1 MPQNSTTPSCASSRT
16 IREYLPMVGQLI
28 ASGLALGSIYALLA
42 LSLVLINK
50 ATDVVNFAQGEMA
63 MFGTF
68 ICFALLTKAQMP
80 LVVVLVLAAP
90 IGAMLGIATERI
102 AMRPLQA
109 APQNN
114 ALIATIGL
122 WMIFHHAAGWIWG
135 YDPVRFPSLFPSDP
149 LDVLGVRVAG
159 NSLGIIGVSMLVMVL
174 LYLFFEHTRTGI
186 AMRAAST
193 NRRAAQLMGVNVGAV
208 ALLAWALATTISV
221 VSGFLIAPLT
231 FLDFEMM
238 FAVLLKAFA
247 GAILGGFNSLPGAVV
262 GCLVIGVSENLFA
275 AYLSTAFK
283 DAFAFAIIVV
293 VLMFRPQGLFTRQ
306 VGKKV

>member
-1 MPQNSTTPSCASSRT
+1 MIPQ
-16 IREYLPMVGQLI
+16 LV

-68 ICFALLTKAQMP
+68 ICFTLLTRTGLP
-80 LVVVLVLAAP
+80 LVAVLILAIP
-90 IGAMLGIATERI
+90 IGALLGIATERI

-109 APQNN
+109 APPVN

-122 WMIFHHAAGWIWG
+122 WLIFHHAAGWIWG
-135 YDPVRFPSLFPSDP
+135 YDPVRFPSLFSPAPVDI
-149 LDVLGVRVAG
+149 LGARIAE
-159 NSLGIIGVSMLVMVL
+159 NSLGIIGVSLAVVAL
-174 LYLFFEHTRTGI
+174 LYLFFEHTRMGV
-186 AMRAAST
+186 AMRAASM
-193 NRRAAQLMGVNVGAV
+193 NRRAAQLMGVNIDRV
-208 ALLAWALATTISV
+208 ALVAWALAAAISV
-221 VSGFLIAPLT
+221 VSGFLVAPLT

-262 GCLVIGVSENLFA
+262 GCLVIGVVENLFA
-275 AYLSTAFK
+275 AYVSTAFK
-283 DAFAFAIIVV
+283 DTFAFAIIIA
-293 VLMFRPQGLFTRQ
+293 VLMFRPQGLFTRRIA
-306 VGKKV
+306 KKV

>member
-1 MPQNSTTPSCASSRT
+1 MIS
-16 IREYLPMVGQLI
+16 QLV

-68 ICFALLTKAQMP
+68 VCFALLTKVGLP
-80 LVVVLVLAAP
+80 LIVVLILAAP
-90 IGAMLGIATERI
+90 VGALLGMATERVT
-102 AMRPLQA
+102 MVRLQG
-109 APQNN
+109 APQVN

-135 YDPVRFPSLFPSDP
+135 YDPVSFPSLFSPDP
-149 LDVLGVRVAG
+149 VDVLGARIAQ
-159 NSLGIIGVSMLVMVL
+159 NSLGIIAVSLLVVVL
-174 LYLFFEHTRTGI
+174 LYLLFEYTRTGI
-186 AMRAAST
+186 AMRAASM
-193 NRRAAQLMGVNVGAV
+193 NRRAAQLMGVNVGHVSLV
-208 ALLAWALATTISV
+208 AWGLATAISV
-221 VSGFLIAPLT
+221 VAGFLIAPLT

-275 AYLSTAFK
+275 AYVSTAFK
-283 DAFAFAIIVV
+283 DTFAFGIIIL
-293 VLMFRPQGLFTRQ
+293 VLMFRPQGLFTRRIA
-306 VGKKV
+306 KKV

>member
-1 MPQNSTTPSCASSRT
+1 MVPQ
-16 IREYLPMVGQLI
+16 LV

-68 ICFALLTKAQMP
+68 ICFVLLTMTGLP
-80 LVVVLVLAAP
+80 LIVVLVLAIP
-90 IGAMLGIATERI
+90 IGALLGAVTERI
-102 AMRPLQA
+102 VIQPLHA
-109 APQNN
+109 APPVN

-135 YDPVRFPSLFPSDP
+135 YDPVRFPSLFSPDP
-149 LDVLGVRVAG
+149 VDILGVRVAQ
-159 NSLGIIGVSMLVMVL
+159 NSLGIIGVSVLVVIL

-186 AMRAAST
+186 AMRAASM
-193 NRRAAQLMGVNVGAV
+193 NRRAAQLMGVNVDRV
-208 ALLAWALATTISV
+208 ALVAWGLATAISV
-221 VSGFLIAPLT
+221 VSGVLVAPLT

-238 FAVLLKAFA
+238 YSVLLKAFA
-247 GAILGGFNSLPGAVV
+247 GAILGGFNSLPGAVI
-262 GCLVIGVSENLFA
+262 GCLVIGVLENLFS
-275 AYLSTAFK
+275 AYISTAFK
-283 DAFAFAIIVV
+283 DSFAFGIIIA

-306 VGKKV
+306 IAKKV

>member
-1 MPQNSTTPSCASSRT
+1 MIS
-16 IREYLPMVGQLI
+16 QLV

-68 ICFALLTKAQMP
+68 VCFALLTKVGLP
-80 LVVVLVLAAP
+80 LIVVLILAAP
-90 IGAMLGIATERI
+90 VGALLGMATERVT
-102 AMRPLQA
+102 MVRLRA
-109 APQNN
+109 APQVN

-135 YDPVRFPSLFPSDP
+135 YDPVSFPSLFSLDP
-149 LDVLGVRVAG
+149 VDVLGARIAQ
-159 NSLGIIGVSMLVMVL
+159 NSLGIIAVSLLVVVL
-174 LYLFFEHTRTGI
+174 LYLLFEYTRTGI
-186 AMRAAST
+186 AMRAASM
-193 NRRAAQLMGVNVGAV
+193 NRRAAQLMGVNVGRV
-208 ALLAWALATTISV
+208 SLFAWGLATAISV
-221 VSGFLIAPLT
+221 VAGFLVAPVT

-262 GCLVIGVSENLFA
+262 GCLVIGVFENLFA
-275 AYLSTAFK
+275 AYVSTAFK
-283 DAFAFAIIVV
+283 DTFAFGIIIL
-293 VLMFRPQGLFTRQ
+293 VLMFRPQGLFTRRIA
-306 VGKKV
+306 KKV

>member
-1 MPQNSTTPSCASSRT
+1 MVPQ
-16 IREYLPMVGQLI
+16 LV

-68 ICFALLTKAQMP
+68 LCFALLTMTGLP
-80 LVVVLVLAAP
+80 LIVVLLLAIP
-90 IGAMLGIATERI
+90 IGALLGVVTERI
-102 AMRPLQA
+102 AIQPLHV
-109 APQNN
+109 APPVN

-135 YDPVRFPSLFPSDP
+135 YDPVRFPSLFSPEPIDI
-149 LDVLGVRVAG
+149 LGVRVAQ
-159 NSLGIIGVSMLVMVL
+159 NSLGIIGVSVLVVIL

-186 AMRAAST
+186 AMRAASM
-193 NRRAAQLMGVNVGAV
+193 NRRAAQLMGVNVGRV
-208 ALLAWALATTISV
+208 ALVAWGLATAISV
-221 VSGFLIAPLT
+221 VSGFLVAPLT

-238 FAVLLKAFA
+238 FSVLLKAFA
-247 GAILGGFNSLPGAVV
+247 GAILGGFNSLPGAVI
-262 GCLVIGVSENLFA
+262 GCLVIGVLENLFS
-275 AYLSTAFK
+275 AYISTAFK
-283 DAFAFAIIVV
+283 DTFAFGIIIA

-306 VGKKV
+306 IAKKV

>member
-1 MPQNSTTPSCASSRT
+1 
-16 IREYLPMVGQLI
+16 MVEQLVV
-28 ASGLALGSIYALLA
+28 SGLALGSIYALLA

-68 ICFALLTKAQMP
+68 ICFWLLSKTGMP
-80 LVVVLVLAAP
+80 LVVVLILAVP
-90 IGAMLGIATERI
+90 IGALLGMSTERI

-109 APQNN
+109 APPVN

-122 WMIFHHAAGWIWG
+122 WMIFHHLAGWIWG
-135 YDPVRFPSLFPSDP
+135 YDPVRFPSLFSPEP
-149 LDVLGVRVAG
+149 VDVFGARIAQ
-159 NSLGIIGVSMLVMVL
+159 NSIGIIGVSLVVMVM

-186 AMRAAST
+186 AMRAASM
-193 NRRAAQLMGVNVGAV
+193 NRRAAQLMGVDVGRV
-208 ALLAWALATTISV
+208 ALIAWALATAIAV
-221 VSGFLIAPLT
+221 VSGFLVAPLT

-262 GCLVIGVSENLFA
+262 GCLVIGVLENLFA
-275 AYLSTAFK
+275 AYVSTAFK
-283 DAFAFAIIVV
+283 DTFAFGIIIA

-306 VGKKV
+306 IAKKV

>member
-1 MPQNSTTPSCASSRT
+1 MIS
-16 IREYLPMVGQLI
+16 QLV

-68 ICFALLTKAQMP
+68 VCFALLTKVKLP
-80 LVVVLVLAAP
+80 LIVVLILAAP
-90 IGAMLGIATERI
+90 VGALLGMATERVT
-102 AMRPLQA
+102 MVRLRS
-109 APQNN
+109 APQVN

-135 YDPVRFPSLFPSDP
+135 YDPVSFPSLFSLDP
-149 LDVLGVRVAG
+149 VDVLGARVAQ
-159 NSLGIIGVSMLVMVL
+159 NSLGIIAVSLLVVVL
-174 LYLFFEHTRTGI
+174 LYLLFEYTRTGI
-186 AMRAAST
+186 AMRAASM
-193 NRRAAQLMGVNVGAV
+193 NRRAAQLMGVNVGRV
-208 ALLAWALATTISV
+208 SLFAWGLATAISV
-221 VSGFLIAPLT
+221 VAGFLIAPLT

-262 GCLVIGVSENLFA
+262 GCLVIGVFENLFA
-275 AYLSTAFK
+275 AYVSTAFK
-283 DAFAFAIIVV
+283 DTFAFGIIIL
-293 VLMFRPQGLFTRQ
+293 VLMFRPQGLFTRRIA
-306 VGKKV
+306 KKA

>member
-1 MPQNSTTPSCASSRT
+1 
-16 IREYLPMVGQLI
+16 MVSQLV

-68 ICFALLTKAQMP
+68 VCFALLTKAGLP
-80 LVVVLVLAAP
+80 LVAVLILAGP
-90 IGAMLGIATERI
+90 IGALLGMVTER
-102 AMRPLQA
+102 ATMLPLQA
-109 APQNN
+109 APQVN

-135 YDPVRFPSLFPSDP
+135 YDPVPFPSLFSADP
-149 LDVLGVRVAG
+149 VDILGARIAQ
-159 NSLGIIGVSMLVMVL
+159 NSIGIIGVSLLVVVL
-174 LYLFFEHTRTGI
+174 LYLFFEYTRLGI
-186 AMRAAST
+186 AMRAASM
-193 NRRAAQLMGVNVGAV
+193 NRRAAQLMGVNVGRV
-208 ALLAWALATTISV
+208 SLVAWALATAISV

-262 GCLVIGVSENLFA
+262 GCLVIGVFESLFA
-275 AYLSTAFK
+275 AYVSTAFK
-283 DAFAFAIIVV
+283 DTFAFGIIIV

-306 VGKKV
+306 IGKKV

>member
-1 MPQNSTTPSCASSRT
+1 
-16 IREYLPMVGQLI
+16 MVSQLV

-68 ICFALLTKAQMP
+68 VCFALLTKAGLP
-80 LVVVLVLAAP
+80 LVAVLILAAP
-90 IGAMLGIATERI
+90 IGALLGMVTER
-102 AMRPLQA
+102 ATMLPLQT
-109 APQNN
+109 APQVN

-135 YDPVRFPSLFPSDP
+135 YDPVRFPSLFSADP
-149 LDVLGVRVAG
+149 VEVFGARIAQ
-159 NSLGIIGVSMLVMVL
+159 NSMGIIGVSVLVVVL
-174 LYLFFEHTRTGI
+174 LYLFFEYTRLGI
-186 AMRAAST
+186 AMRAASM
-193 NRRAAQLMGVNVGAV
+193 NRRAAQLMGVNVGRV
-208 ALLAWALATTISV
+208 SLVAWALATAISV

-262 GCLVIGVSENLFA
+262 GCLVIGVFESLFA
-275 AYLSTAFK
+275 AYVSTAFK
-283 DAFAFAIIVV
+283 DTFAFGIIIV
-293 VLMFRPQGLFTRQ
+293 VLMFRPQGLFTRRI
-306 VGKKV
+306 GKKV